1 MDCGRK
7 QIFVISFLLVDD
19 RSLFR
24 PIILSFVWL
33 VGINVVTSRLENM
46 TKEERDNL
54 TPDNVTASAVQVIKA
69 AILQSQQR
77 ALKAI
82 NQEQLALYYGIGR
95 YVSANTRK
103 KNWGK
108 GVLAAI
114 SEQLRKELPGLKGFS
129 ERNLKNMRT
138 FYEEWRMLENFNSA
152 GGTAEFT
159 EVNTKSAVQTAKL
172 EAEGEIRQL
181 QLTNLPDFPIVAFL
195 NISFTHHTAIL
206 SQVKSYEERKFYIQF
221 AADYKIKTEELEQ
234 LMKDDLYNHQG
245 NIPNNFKKTIPDQL
259 QAYRTI
265 TMFKDDYLLDFI
277 NTEELFVRDK
287 DRDEKLI
294 EQNIINNVKNFI
306 MTFGKDFA
314 FVGNQYHLE
323 KFGVEQF
330 PDLLF
335 FNRELSALV
344 CVELKDGPF
353 KTTYLGQLAG
363 YLRILDDE
371 VRKPNENPSIGIVL
385 CKSANKK
392 FVEYV
397 IQDYDHPMGVATY
410 KTSADMD
417 DRLKK
422 LLPSVEELEKLL

>member
-1 MDCGRK
+1 MEEKEIKKDMAITGT
-7 QIFVISFLLVDD
+7 
-19 RSLFR
+19 
-24 PIILSFVWL
+24 
-33 VGINVVTSRLENM
+33 TSN
-46 TKEERDNL
+46 
-54 TPDNVTASAVQVIKA
+54 AVQVIKA
-69 AILQSQQR
+69 AILESQQR
-77 ALKAI
+77 ALIAI

-95 YVSANTRK
+95 YVSVNTRK

-108 GVLAAI
+108 GALAAI

-138 FYEEWRMLENFNSA
+138 FYEEWRMLENYNSA
-152 GGTAEFT
+152 GETAEFT
-159 EVNTKSAVQTAKL
+159 EVNTESAVQTAEL
-172 EAEGEIRQL
+172 QTEVGIRQL
-181 QLTNLPDFPIVAFL
+181 QLTNLSDFPVVAFL
-195 NISFTHHTAIL
+195 SISFTHHTAIL

-245 NIPNNFKKTIPDQL
+245 QLPNNFKKTIPDQL

-265 TMFKDDYLLDFI
+265 SMFKDEYLLDYI

-294 EQNIINNVKNFI
+294 EQGIINNVKNFI
-306 MTFGKDFA
+306 MTFGKDFT

-353 KTTYLGQLAG
+353 KTAYLGQLAG
-363 YLRILDDE
+363 YLKILDDE

-397 IQDYDHPMGVATY
+397 IQDYDRPMGVATY